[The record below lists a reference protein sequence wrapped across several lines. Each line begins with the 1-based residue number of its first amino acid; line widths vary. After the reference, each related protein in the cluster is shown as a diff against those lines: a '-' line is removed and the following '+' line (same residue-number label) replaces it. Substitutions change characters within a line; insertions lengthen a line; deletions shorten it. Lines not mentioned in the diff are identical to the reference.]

1 MNAMSN
7 TTKEINRVTGA
18 IIGISGKLIIY
29 ALVILLL
36 YEGITKGYAFG
47 YEIFHSTAM
56 AEAPGIDKV
65 VEIGEAD
72 SLMDIA
78 KLLDEKGLIKN
89 EYAFLIQ
96 SAFYEYGRGDYEIQP
111 GTFTLNNS
119 MTAKE
124 IIITLRD
131 GPLEEEGGKE

>member
-1 MNAMSN
+1 MSN
-7 TTKEINRVTGA
+7 TTKEINKVTGA
-18 IIGISGKLIIY
+18 IIGVSGKLIIY
-29 ALVILLL
+29 ALVVLLL
-36 YEGITKGYAFG
+36 YEGVTKGYAFG

-65 VEIGEAD
+65 VQIGEGD

-78 KLLDEKGLIKN
+78 KSLDEKGLIKN

-96 SAFYEYGRGDYEIQP
+96 SIFYEYGKGEYEIIP

-119 MTAKE
+119 MTTKE
-124 IIITLRD
+124 MIVTLRD
-131 GPLEEEGGKE
+131 GPEEEGTEE

>member
-1 MNAMSN
+1 MSN

-18 IIGISGKLIIY
+18 IIGISGKLIFY
-29 ALVILLL
+29 ALVVLLL

-65 VEIGEAD
+65 VQIEDGD
-72 SLMDIA
+72 SLMDVA
-78 KLLDEKGLIKN
+78 KELDSKGLIKN

-96 SAFYEYGRGDYEIQP
+96 SMFYEYGKAGDYEIIP

-124 IIITLRD
+124 IIIELRD
-131 GPLEEEGGKE
+131 GPEEEETEG

>member
-1 MNAMSN
+1 MSN

-18 IIGISGKLIIY
+18 IIGISGKLIFY
-29 ALVILLL
+29 ALVVLLL

-65 VEIGEAD
+65 VQIEDGD
-72 SLMDIA
+72 SLMDVA
-78 KLLDEKGLIKN
+78 KELDSKGLIKN

-96 SAFYEYGRGDYEIQP
+96 SMFYEYGKAGEYEIIP

-124 IIITLRD
+124 IIIELRD
-131 GPLEEEGGKE
+131 GPEEEETEG

>member
-1 MNAMSN
+1 MSN

-18 IIGISGKLIIY
+18 IIGISGKLIFY
-29 ALVILLL
+29 ALVVLLL

-65 VEIGEAD
+65 VQIEDGD
-72 SLMDIA
+72 SLMDVA
-78 KLLDEKGLIKN
+78 KELDSKGLIKN

-96 SAFYEYGRGDYEIQP
+96 SMFYEYGKAGEYEIIP

-124 IIITLRD
+124 IIIEIRD
-131 GPLEEEGGKE
+131 GPEEEETEG

>member
-1 MNAMSN
+1 MSN

-18 IIGISGKLIIY
+18 IIGISGKLIFY
-29 ALVILLL
+29 ALVVLLL

-65 VEIGEAD
+65 VQIEDGD
-72 SLMDIA
+72 SLMDVA
-78 KLLDEKGLIKN
+78 KELDSKGLIKN

-96 SAFYEYGRGDYEIQP
+96 SMFYEYGKAGEYEIIQ

-124 IIITLRD
+124 IIIELRD
-131 GPLEEEGGKE
+131 GPEEEETEE

>member
-1 MNAMSN
+1 MSN

-18 IIGISGKLIIY
+18 IIGISGKLIFY
-29 ALVILLL
+29 ALVVLLL

-65 VEIGEAD
+65 VQIEDGD
-72 SLMDIA
+72 SLMDVA
-78 KLLDEKGLIKN
+78 KELDSKGLIKN

-96 SAFYEYGRGDYEIQP
+96 GMFYEYGKAGEYEIIP

-124 IIITLRD
+124 IIIELRD
-131 GPLEEEGGKE
+131 GPEEEETEG

>member
-1 MNAMSN
+1 MSN

-18 IIGISGKLIIY
+18 IIGISGKLIFY
-29 ALVILLL
+29 ALVVLLL

-65 VEIGEAD
+65 VQIEDGD
-72 SLMDIA
+72 SLMDVA
-78 KLLDEKGLIKN
+78 KELDSKGLIKN

-96 SAFYEYGRGDYEIQP
+96 SMFYEYGKAGEYEIIP

-124 IIITLRD
+124 IIIELRD
-131 GPLEEEGGKE
+131 GPEEEETEE

>member
-1 MNAMSN
+1 MSN

-18 IIGISGKLIIY
+18 ISGISGKLIFY
-29 ALVILLL
+29 ALVVLLL

-65 VEIGEAD
+65 VQIEDGD
-72 SLMDIA
+72 SLMDVA
-78 KLLDEKGLIKN
+78 KELDSKGLIKN

-96 SAFYEYGRGDYEIQP
+96 SMFYEYGKAGEYEIIP

-124 IIITLRD
+124 IIIELRD
-131 GPLEEEGGKE
+131 GPEEEETEG

>member
-1 MNAMSN
+1 MSN

-18 IIGISGKLIIY
+18 IIGISGKLIFY
-29 ALVILLL
+29 ALVVLLL
-36 YEGITKGYAFG
+36 YEGITKVYAFG

-65 VEIGEAD
+65 VQIEDGD
-72 SLMDIA
+72 SLMDVA
-78 KLLDEKGLIKN
+78 KELDSKGLIKN

-96 SAFYEYGRGDYEIQP
+96 SMFYEYGKAGEYEIIP

-124 IIITLRD
+124 IIIELRD
-131 GPLEEEGGKE
+131 GPEEEETEG

>member
-1 MNAMSN
+1 MSN
-7 TTKEINRVTGA
+7 TTKEINKVTGA
-18 IIGISGKLIIY
+18 IIGVSGKLIFY
-29 ALVILLL
+29 ALVVLLL

-56 AEAPGIDKV
+56 AQAPGIDKV
-65 VEIGEAD
+65 VEIEEKD

-78 KLLDEKGLIKN
+78 KDLESKGLIKN

-96 SAFYEYGRGDYEIQP
+96 SIFYEYGKAGEHEIIP
-111 GTFTLNNS
+111 GVFTLNNS

-124 IIITLRD
+124 IIVELRD
-131 GPLEEEGGKE
+131 GPEVKETEE